1 MTKSYLDRVFSMEGK
16 VCLVT
21 GASRGIGNGIAD
33 AYHRA
38 GATVYGVGRTPADRV
53 VSDWDYIRC
62 DVTDKQELLSV
73 LQKINDDGHKL
84 NVLVNAA
91 GVTSPDFTGDL
102 TTNFRSIIET
112 NLVAIYNCCIEVLPY
127 MKLNGGGSII
137 NITSIGSKLGFP
149 GNPSYG
155 ASKGGLRVLTKALAN
170 DFGLNNIRVNNL
182 APGYI
187 KTDMT
192 TLSFEDRDLNKARQ
206 DRMLLSRWGEIS
218 DLCGAAIFLASDASS
233 YVTGTD
239 LFVDGGWTAKGL

>member
-1 MTKSYLDRVFSMEGK
+1 MIKSYLDRMFSMEGK

-21 GASRGIGNGIAD
+21 GASRGIGHGIAE
-33 AYHRA
+33 AFHKA
-38 GATVYGVGRTPADRV
+38 GAVVYGIGRTPADTI
-53 VSDWDYIRC
+53 DTKWNYIAC
-62 DVTDKQELLSV
+62 DVTDKQELLMLLKRV
-73 LQKINDDGHKL
+73 YDDGHNL

-91 GVTSPDFTGDL
+91 GVTAAVEPGGAI
-102 TTNFRSIIET
+102 TNFRYTLET
-112 NLVAIYNCCIEVLPY
+112 NLIAVYTCCVEVLPF
-127 MKLNGGGSII
+127 MRFSGGGSII
-137 NITSIGSKLGFP
+137 NITSIGSTLGFP

-170 DFGLNNIRVNNL
+170 DLGADNIRVNNL

-192 TLSFEDRDLNKARQ
+192 RLSFADQHMNQTRRQ
-206 DRMLLSRWGEIS
+206 RMLIDRRGEID

-239 LFVDGGWTAKGL
+239 LFVDGGWTAKRL

>member
-1 MTKSYLDRVFSMEGK
+1 MTKSYLDSVFSMEGK

-21 GASRGIGNGIAD
+21 GASRGIGQGIAE
-33 AYHRA
+33 ALNKA
-38 GATVYGVGRTPADRV
+38 GGIVYGLGRTSADTII
-53 VSDWDYIRC
+53 SDWNYIKC
-62 DVTDKQELLSV
+62 DVTDKKELLSA
-73 LQKINDDGHKL
+73 LKNINDDGHRL

-91 GVTSPDFTGDL
+91 GVTSPNSNGDL
-102 TTNFRSIIET
+102 TTNFRNTIET

-127 MKLNGGGSII
+127 MKLAGGGSII

-155 ASKGGLRVLTKALAN
+155 ASKGGLRMLTKALAN
-170 DFGLNNIRVNNL
+170 DLGIDNIRVNNL

-192 TLSFEDRDLNKARQ
+192 KISFEDRDMNKARQ
-206 DRMLLSRWGEIS
+206 ERMLLARWGEVT
-218 DLCGAAIFLASDASS
+218 DLYGAAIFLASDASS

-239 LFVDGGWTAKGL
+239 LVVDGGWTAKGL

>member
-1 MTKSYLDRVFSMEGK
+1 MIKSYLDSVFSMEGK

-21 GASRGIGNGIAD
+21 GASRGIGYGIAE
-33 AYHRA
+33 AFNRA
-38 GATVYGVGRTPADRV
+38 GAVVYGLGRTPADTI
-53 VSDWDYIRC
+53 VSDWNYIRC
-62 DVTDKQELLSV
+62 DVTDKKELLSV

-91 GVTSPDFTGDL
+91 GVTSPNSTGDL
-102 TTNFRSIIET
+102 KTNFRNIIET
-112 NLVAIYNCCIEVLPY
+112 NLVAIYDCCVEALPY
-127 MKLNGGGSII
+127 MKLAGGGSII

-155 ASKGGLRVLTKALAN
+155 ASKGGLRMLTKALAN
-170 DFGLNNIRVNNL
+170 DLGLDNIRVNNL

-192 TLSFEDRDLNKARQ
+192 KLSFEDRDLNKARQ
-206 DRMLLSRWGEIS
+206 ERMLLGRWGEIS

-239 LFVDGGWTAKGL
+239 LFVDGGWTAKGI